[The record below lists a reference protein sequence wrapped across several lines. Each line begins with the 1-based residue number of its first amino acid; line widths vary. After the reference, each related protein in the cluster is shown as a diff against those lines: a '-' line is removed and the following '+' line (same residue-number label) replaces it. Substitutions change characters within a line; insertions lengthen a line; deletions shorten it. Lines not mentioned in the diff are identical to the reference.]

1 MAHPFA
7 VVTSYRPCDIAPSME
22 PTPVPA
28 ITISPDQPVPAEF
41 DLLCESCG
49 YSLIGL
55 MVDRCPECGASFD
68 AAALP
73 LARVPWLYRKRLGRA
88 SAYIETVKFALLRP
102 RTFAA
107 ELCRPVRISAQDAHR
122 FRLVTIGIASFSVA
136 LGLAGLLQFIVG
148 FWPPRPMTAGL
159 LAICA
164 GVWLGMFVFLRMAT
178 DLPTFI
184 WRGLPGR
191 SDDLS
196 PLHEY
201 AAAPLVL
208 MLPGAIVF
216 AGLVLVLGR
225 VMVRRDHL
233 TVEGTL
239 TALAIGAGVL
249 LWTWLAALVF
259 MRAATRPPWRR
270 LVLLACYLPVHWLM
284 MWLLVVM
291 FIGAVAYYGGAVL
304 NWLNVL

>member
-1 MAHPFA
+1 
-7 VVTSYRPCDIAPSME
+7 ME
-22 PTPVPA
+22 AAPVPA

-68 AAALP
+68 ATALR

-88 SAYIETVKFALLRP
+88 SAYLQTLRFALLRP
-102 RTFAA
+102 RRFAR

-122 FRLVTIGIASFSVA
+122 FRMLTIGIASFGVA
-136 LGLAGLLQFIVG
+136 VGLAGFLQYVVG
-148 FWPPRPMTAGL
+148 FWPPRLLSVGL
-159 LAICA
+159 LGACA
-164 GVWLGMFVFLRMAT
+164 GVWLATFFFLLMAT

-191 SDDLS
+191 RHDLS

-208 MLPGAIVF
+208 TLPA
-216 AGLVLVLGR
+216 AVLFVLLIFVLGR
-225 VMVRRDHL
+225 LMVRREQL
-233 TVEGTL
+233 TVEGTI
-239 TALAIGAGVL
+239 ALVGIGLVPL
-249 LWTWLAALVF
+249 LWTWLAAMVF
-259 MRAATRPPWRR
+259 MRTATDCTPDRV
-270 LVLLACYLPVHWLM
+270 LVLGLYLPVHWAM
-284 MWLLVVM
+284 MWLIVLLLVVVVV
-291 FIGAVAYYGGAVL
+291 FYGMMVL
-304 NWLNVL
+304 G